1 MANLPPGIVYLAQ
14 RLPYFCFPLGV
25 VYALLTVFEVAL
37 PRWARF
43 ICYALSFPLS
53 LMIQV
58 QCTDFIN
65 NRAAKKHGAVIPPRT
80 GDPSLGG
87 VLSLLATIKAFKS
100 GYPGDGLSDIFSRVG
115 NTINMRILF
124 KDRIFTTEPEY
135 IKAVL
140 ATQFDEF
147 EKGATLC
154 DNFHSLLGTGV
165 FASDGDMW
173 KFHRSMTRPFFSRDR
188 ISHFDIFDRHAD
200 DALKLMKARFRQGHP
215 VDFQDLVGRFTL
227 DSATEFLFGKD
238 VRSLS
243 ASLPYP
249 FFAPLSQSDSESASN
264 EFARAFG
271 EAQLETALRTRFAG
285 YWPLFEFWTDRTKA
299 KMITVRKFLDP
310 ILAKAAESA
319 GKRPIGKGK
328 TREVQEGE
336 TLLDHLVCYTDD
348 QNVLRD
354 EIMNLGVAGRDT
366 TAATLTFVVYMLSQ
380 HPDVLRRL
388 RNEILERVGMTNR
401 PTYNDFRDMK
411 YLRAVI
417 NETLRL
423 YPPVPLNARACKNGA
438 VWRSKTP
445 GGQDYYIPPKAR
457 IVYSVFLMHRREDLW
472 GPDAQLF
479 DPDRFLD
486 DRMQRYL
493 TGNPFIFLPFNAG
506 PRICLGQQF
515 AYHEVSF
522 FLVRLLQ
529 SFSEIRLNTEA
540 QPAECRPPQSWK
552 EESSIK
558 AREKV
563 MLKTH
568 LTLYSYGGLWI
579 DMKEASAVEEV

>member
-1 MANLPPGIVYLAQ
+1 MVNFPPGIVFLAQ
-14 RLPYFCFPLGV
+14 HLPYFFFPPGV
-25 VYALLTVFEVAL
+25 VYALLTVFQVAL

-58 QCTDFIN
+58 QCMDFIN
-65 NRAAKKHGAVIPPRT
+65 SRSAKKLGAVIPPRI

-87 VLSLLATIKAFKS
+87 VFSLLALIKAFKS

-115 NTINMRILF
+115 NTVNMRILF
-124 KDRIFTTEPEY
+124 KDRILTTEPEY

-147 EKGATLC
+147 EKGPTLC
-154 DNFHSLLGTGV
+154 DNFYSLLGTGV

-200 DALKLMKARFRQGHP
+200 DALKLMKARFKHGYP

-249 FFAPLSQSDSESASN
+249 FYAPLSQSDTESASD

-299 KMITVRKFLDP
+299 KMVTVRRFLDP
-310 ILAKAAESA
+310 ILAEAVGDA
-319 GKRPIGKGK
+319 GKEQIGVGK

-388 RNEILERVGMTNR
+388 RNEILEKVGMTNR
-401 PTYNDFRDMK
+401 PSYNDFRDMK

-445 GGQDYYIPPKAR
+445 GGQDYYIPPKTR

-472 GPDAQLF
+472 GPDAQSF
-479 DPDRFLD
+479 DPNRFLD
-486 DRMQRYL
+486 DRVQRYL

-529 SFSEIRLNTEA
+529 SFSEIKLNTEA
-540 QPAECRPPQSWK
+540 QPSECRPPPSWK
-552 EESSIK
+552 EESGIK
-558 AREKV
+558 AREKI

-568 LTLYSYGGLWI
+568 LTLFSYGGLWI

>member
-1 MANLPPGIVYLAQ
+1 
-14 RLPYFCFPLGV
+14 
-25 VYALLTVFEVAL
+25 
-37 PRWARF
+37 
-43 ICYALSFPLS
+43 
-53 LMIQV
+53 
-58 QCTDFIN
+58 
-65 NRAAKKHGAVIPPRT
+65 
-80 GDPSLGG
+80 
-87 VLSLLATIKAFKS
+87 
-100 GYPGDGLSDIFSRVG
+100 
-115 NTINMRILF
+115 
-124 KDRIFTTEPEY
+124 
-135 IKAVL
+135 
-140 ATQFDEF
+140 
-147 EKGATLC
+147 
-154 DNFHSLLGTGV
+154 
-165 FASDGDMW
+165 
-173 KFHRSMTRPFFSRDR
+173 MTRPFFSRDR

-200 DALKLMKARFRQGHP
+200 DALKLMKARFKQGYP

-249 FFAPLSQSDSESASN
+249 FHAPLSQSDKESASD

-310 ILAKAAESA
+310 ILAEAAGGA
-319 GKRPIGKGK
+319 GKEQIAAGK

-388 RNEILERVGMTNR
+388 RNEILGKVGTTNR
-401 PTYNDFRDMK
+401 PSYNDFRDMK

-472 GPDAQLF
+472 GPDAQSF

-486 DRMQRYL
+486 DRVQRYL

-529 SFSEIRLNTEA
+529 SFSEIRLNMEA
-540 QPAECRPPQSWK
+540 QPSECRPPPSWK
-552 EESSIK
+552 EESGIK
-558 AREKV
+558 AREKI

>member
-14 RLPYFCFPLGV
+14 HLPYFFFPPGV
-25 VYALLTVFEVAL
+25 VYALLTVLEVAL

-53 LMIQV
+53 LMVQV
-58 QCTDFIN
+58 QCVDFIN
-65 NRAAKKHGAVIPPRT
+65 SRSAKKLGAVIPPRI

-87 VLSLLATIKAFKS
+87 VLSLLALIKAFKS
-100 GYPGDGLSDIFSRVG
+100 GYPGDGLSDIFSRFG
-115 NTINMRILF
+115 NTVNMRILF
-124 KDRIFTTEPEY
+124 KDRILTTEPEY

-147 EKGATLC
+147 EKGPTLC

-200 DALKLMKARFRQGHP
+200 DALKRMKARFKQGYP
-215 VDFQDLVGRFTL
+215 VDFQDLAGRFTL

-249 FFAPLSQSDSESASN
+249 FYAPLSLSDKESASD

-310 ILAKAAESA
+310 ILAEAAGGA
-319 GKRPIGKGK
+319 GKEQIGAGK

-336 TLLDHLVCYTDD
+336 TLLDHL
-348 QNVLRD
+348 NVLRD

-388 RNEILERVGMTNR
+388 RNEILGKVGTTNR
-401 PTYNDFRDMK
+401 PSYNDFRDMK

-417 NETLRL
+417 NGANAAV
-423 YPPVPLNARACKNGA
+423 VPTGASFDTSACKNGA
-438 VWRSKTP
+438 VWRSKTS

-472 GPDAQLF
+472 GPDAQSF

-486 DRMQRYL
+486 DRVQRYL

-540 QPAECRPPQSWK
+540 QPSECRPPPSWK
-552 EESSIK
+552 EESGMK
-558 AREKV
+558 AREKI

-568 LTLYSYGGLWI
+568 LTLFSYGGLWI
-579 DMKEASAVEEV
+579 DMKEASSVEEV

>member
-1 MANLPPGIVYLAQ
+1 MANFPPGIVFLAQ
-14 RLPYFCFPLGV
+14 HLPYFFFPPGV

-53 LMIQV
+53 LMVQV
-58 QCTDFIN
+58 QCMDFIN
-65 NRAAKKHGAVIPPRT
+65 NRSAKKLGAVIPPRI

-87 VLSLLATIKAFKS
+87 VFSLLALIKAFKS

-115 NTINMRILF
+115 NTVNMRILF
-124 KDRIFTTEPEY
+124 KDRILTTEPEY

-147 EKGATLC
+147 EKGPTLR

-173 KFHRSMTRPFFSRDR
+173 KFHRSITRPFFSRDR

-200 DALKLMKARFRQGHP
+200 DALKLMKARFKQGYP

-249 FFAPLSQSDSESASN
+249 VYAPLSQSDTESASV

-285 YWPLFEFWTDRTKA
+285 YWPLFEFWTDRTKT
-299 KMITVRKFLDP
+299 KMVTVRKFLDP
-310 ILAKAAESA
+310 ILAKAASGACKEH
-319 GKRPIGKGK
+319 IGVGK

-388 RNEILERVGMTNR
+388 RNEILGKVGTTNR
-401 PTYNDFRDMK
+401 PSYNDFRDMK

-445 GGQDYYIPPKAR
+445 GSQDYYIPPKTR

-472 GPDAQLF
+472 GPDAQSF

-486 DRMQRYL
+486 DRAQRYL

-529 SFSEIRLNTEA
+529 SFSEIRLDTEA
-540 QPAECRPPQSWK
+540 QPSECRPPPSWT
-552 EESSIK
+552 EGSGIK

-568 LTLYSYGGLWI
+568 LTLFSYGGLWI